1 MQFQGRKVF
10 YKVRWKGYPPSQ
22 DTWEP
27 QDHLGEGCEEIID
40 AYFALRRQK
49 ETEKTKPKVVVA
61 AESCR

>member
-1 MQFQGRKVF
+1 MF

-49 ETEKTKPKVVVA
+49 ETEKAKPKVVVA
-61 AESCR
+61 ESYH